1 MAVNFTSRE
10 IAEKYNRFA
19 RWYDW
24 LEAIPDL
31 LGLRLLRRR
40 LLQPASGR
48 ILEVAVGTG
57 KNLPY
62 DPEGSRIIAV
72 DISLEMLKVARRR
85 AVKSSIN
92 SWFVLADA
100 ESLPFRDKS
109 FDTAVSALSAC
120 TFPNPARVF
129 QEMARVC
136 RTDGKI
142 LLLEHGRSDQEWLG
156 RWQDR
161 HADQFAKRFC
171 CHWNRD
177 PLRVIRDAGLKITQ
191 GRRNFFG
198 IFHRI
203 EAEPGAQ

>member
-10 IAEKYNRFA
+10 IAEKYNGFA

-40 LLQPASGR
+40 LLQHASGR

-62 DPEGSRIIAV
+62 YPEGPRIIAV

-85 AVKSSIN
+85 AAKSSIN
-92 SWFVLADA
+92 SPFVLADA

-109 FDTAVSALSAC
+109 FDTAVSALSTC
-120 TFPNPARVF
+120 TFPNPALVVR
-129 QEMARVC
+129 EMARVC
-136 RTDGKI
+136 RTGGKI
-142 LLLEHGRSDQEWLG
+142 LLLEHGRSDHEWLG
-156 RWQDR
+156 NWQDR
-161 HADQFAKRFC
+161 HADKLAEPLG
-171 CHWNRD
+171 CHWNRE
-177 PLRVIRDAGLKITQ
+177 PLELIEQGGLKVVRAHRT
-191 GRRNFFG
+191 FLG
-198 IFHRI
+198 IFHQI
-203 EAEPGAQ
+203 EAQTI

>member
-19 RWYDW
+19 RLYDW

-40 LLQPASGR
+40 LLWPSSGR
-48 ILEVAVGTG
+48 ILEVALGTG

-62 DPEGSRIIAV
+62 YPEGSRIIAV

-85 AVKSSIN
+85 AAKLSIN
-92 SWFVLADA
+92 SSFVLADA

-136 RTDGKI
+136 RTGGKI
-142 LLLEHGRSDQEWLG
+142 FLLEHGRSDHEWLG
-156 RWQDR
+156 HWQDR
-161 HADQFAKRFC
+161 HADKFAEPLG
-171 CHWNRD
+171 CHWNRE
-177 PLRVIRDAGLKITQ
+177 PLELVEQGGLKVVRAHRT
-191 GRRNFFG
+191 FLG
-198 IFHRI
+198 IFHEI
-203 EAEPGAQ
+203 EAQTI